1 MKNKKIVQKCINSI
15 EVDETLKKDYCDI
28 NDTGQL
34 ISHSKNKINREN
46 YYKRFVAIAIAI
58 IMIVIFTNTL
68 TYALTDKNIIEYF
81 FSSDSDYKEYDLLE
95 KVGKTEKIGKYTIE
109 FKEQLYDLKTVFGY
123 LVFVTT
129 KEDGIPEVPRN
140 ISTEAFGEDLRFCFE
155 MDKSFDIH
163 HELID
168 KKLYS
173 YIEFSDLTHGEKVKV
188 NIRDEKTNKIYK
200 FDVKSTA
207 KNMCFQTS
215 KGDTKITISAL
226 GLLVES
232 NRKID
237 NKKVKVTLKNE
248 KEIEICNTME
258 VGETGGTR
266 EQYSERKTKN
276 GETVAYYW
284 SFSFEDML
292 KIDEIKE
299 LYFNDEKL
307 VETNN

>member
-68 TYALTDKNIIEYF
+68 AYALTDKNIIEYF

-109 FKEQLYDLKTVFGY
+109 FKEQLYDSKTGFGY

-129 KEDGIPEVPRN
+129 KEDGIPEVPTN

-163 HELID
+163 HELIN

-173 YIEFSDLTHGEKVKV
+173 YIEFSDLTQGEKVKV
-188 NIRDEKTNKIYK
+188 NTRDEKTNKIYK
-200 FDVKSTA
+200 FYVKSTA

-237 NKKVKVTLKNE
+237 NKKVKVT
-248 KEIEICNTME
+248 
-258 VGETGGTR
+258 
-266 EQYSERKTKN
+266 
-276 GETVAYYW
+276 
-284 SFSFEDML
+284 
-292 KIDEIKE
+292 
-299 LYFNDEKL
+299 
-307 VETNN
+307 

>member
-1 MKNKKIVQKCINSI
+1 
-15 EVDETLKKDYCDI
+15 
-28 NDTGQL
+28 
-34 ISHSKNKINREN
+34 
-46 YYKRFVAIAIAI
+46 
-58 IMIVIFTNTL
+58 
-68 TYALTDKNIIEYF
+68 
-81 FSSDSDYKEYDLLE
+81 
-95 KVGKTEKIGKYTIE
+95 
-109 FKEQLYDLKTVFGY
+109 
-123 LVFVTT
+123 
-129 KEDGIPEVPRN
+129 
-140 ISTEAFGEDLRFCFE
+140 

-163 HELID
+163 HELIN

-173 YIEFSDLTHGEKVKV
+173 YIEFSDLIHEEKVKV
-188 NIRDEKTNKIYK
+188 NIRDAKTNKIYK

-207 KNMCFQTS
+207 KSMCFQTS

-248 KEIEICNTME
+248 NEIEICNTIE

-284 SFSFEDML
+284 SIPFGNML
-292 KIDEIKE
+292 KIDEIKK